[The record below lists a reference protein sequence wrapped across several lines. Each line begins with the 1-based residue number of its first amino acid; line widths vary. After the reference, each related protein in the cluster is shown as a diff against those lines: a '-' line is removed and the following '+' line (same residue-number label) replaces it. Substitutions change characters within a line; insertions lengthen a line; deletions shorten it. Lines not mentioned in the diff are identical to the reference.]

1 MKDPRTLFKRLGLLF
16 GVGALTFISDFLEW
30 VGIISMAAALVFL
43 VIYYVRS
50 KKAPACDIDCA
61 CRDKKGA
68 SQLKP

>member
-1 MKDPRTLFKRLGLLF
+1 LAYAQLAACFPVIGLLF
-16 GVGALTFISDFLEW
+16 GVGALTFISDFLKW
-30 VGIISMAAALVFL
+30 AGIISMVATLVFL

-68 SQLKP
+68 S